1 MMDMENNL
9 DLSIGEI
16 VTKDFR
22 TASVFSE
29 YGIDFCCGGDK
40 TLKEACEEKS
50 VNVSKL
56 QDKLDMAI
64 QSKAEGVDFNSWPL
78 GLLVDYIEKTH
89 HTYIKGK
96 SPVLLQYLEKISEVH
111 GKRHPE
117 LIEIYDLFLHSTMD
131 LEMHLNKE
139 ERILFPFIR
148 QLVEYKNSG
157 QHMESGHFGTIQN
170 PIAMMKEEHVKEGE
184 RFDTISKLSG
194 GYAVP
199 EDACDTYRV
208 AYAMLNEFEQD
219 LHKHIH
225 LENNILFPKAI
236 QLEKLLLSY

>member
-1 MMDMENNL
+1 MENNL
-9 DLSIGEI
+9 NLSVGEI

-50 VNVSKL
+50 VNVSEL
-56 QDKLDMAI
+56 ENKLDVAI
-64 QSKAEGVDFNSWPL
+64 QSKAEGVDFNSWSL
-78 GLLVDYIEKTH
+78 DLLVDYIEKTH

-96 SPVLLQYLEKISEVH
+96 APILLQYLKKISEVH
-111 GKRHPE
+111 GERHPE
-117 LIEIYDLFLHSTMD
+117 LIEIYDLFLHSALD

-139 ERILFPFIR
+139 EHILFPFIR
-148 QLVEYKNSG
+148 QLAEHEKSG
-157 QHMESGHFGTIQN
+157 QRMEPGHFGTIQN

-199 EDACDTYRV
+199 EDACNTYRI

-236 QLEKLLLSY
+236 QLEKLLSSY